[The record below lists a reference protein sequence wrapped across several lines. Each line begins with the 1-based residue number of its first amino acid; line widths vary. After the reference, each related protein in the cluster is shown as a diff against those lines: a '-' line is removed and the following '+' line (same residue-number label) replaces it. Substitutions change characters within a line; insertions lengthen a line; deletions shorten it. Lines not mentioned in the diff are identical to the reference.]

1 MPKHTKKRSTIKRK
15 HRRMKEYATA
25 IKVKA
30 MVANLEMNAALTTE
44 QQAQIG
50 QDFIADIMELSD
62 RESKQ
67 KAAR

>member
-1 MPKHTKKRSTIKRK
+1 MTDT
-15 HRRMKEYATA
+15 EYAKA

-30 MVANLEMNAALTTE
+30 MVANLEINAALTTE

-50 QDFIADIMELSD
+50 QDFIADIVELSN

-67 KAAR
+67 KAAY